1 MKVTVKLYADL
12 GRYLPADSRDHAIEV
27 ELGGTDSPND
37 VLDRFGVPRQAAHL
51 VLVNGVYLKPEQR
64 DSPLLHEGDTL
75 AAWPPVA
82 GGGG

>member
-12 GRYLPADSRDHAIEV
+12 GRYLPAGCRNHATEV
-27 ELGGTDSPND
+27 EVADQDNPNR
-37 VLDRFGVPRQAAHL
+37 VLDRFGVPREVAHL

-64 DSPLLHEGDTL
+64 DSHLLHEGDTI